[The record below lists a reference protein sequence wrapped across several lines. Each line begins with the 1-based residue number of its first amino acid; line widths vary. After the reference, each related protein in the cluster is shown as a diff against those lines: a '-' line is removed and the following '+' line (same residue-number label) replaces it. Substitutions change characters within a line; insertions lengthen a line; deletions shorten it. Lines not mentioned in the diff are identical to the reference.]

1 MLEKFK
7 FIFDGLEDAY
17 GLQYPSTKPNGQGK
31 VKGAVKIVREAVT
44 NELWENHLKGKEPG
58 LGIIPINR
66 KNECSWGCIDIDT
79 YPFDHQPLIKIINEK
94 KLPLIV
100 CRSKSGGAH
109 IFLFTQNK
117 VSAESLRNKLIEI
130 AALLGYANKEIFP
143 KQISLPNPN
152 DVGNFLNM
160 PYHGGSK
167 STRYA
172 FTKEGKKATL
182 EEFLTLYQTNA
193 IENLDKIIVNKD
205 MEIIKDGPPCLQ
217 TLCTQGIPPGQ
228 RNEALYNIGVYVRKF
243 DPDNWEDLLDK
254 HNHQYLSEPL
264 GSQEVEN
271 VKKSLRK
278 KDYFYKCKQ
287 QPIVSFCNKAL
298 CRTRKYG
305 IGGDDRQMPFLS
317 SLSKYDT
324 KPPIWY
330 LNVEGE
336 RIELETEELQMQSRF
351 QKKCMDVLNKMP
363 PKVKEEEWRLLMNEL
378 MRDVE
383 VIPSTGD
390 SDPLSRLQRYLKDFC
405 TNRTQGKVLTDLRR
419 GVPVAIEDEVTFL
432 FENFWTHLTKKKWDK
447 SERWTELQLSN
458 LGANT
463 KTVRLDSKTV
473 WRVRV
478 IKIVDMDKTPI
489 NLPKF
494 KEENNF

>member
-17 GLQYPSTKPNGQGK
+17 GLQYPAAKPNGQGK
-31 VKGAVKIVREAVT
+31 VKGSVKIVREVVT
-44 NELWENHLKGKEPG
+44 DELWNSHLQGKEPG

-66 KNECSWGCIDIDT
+66 KNKCSWGCIDIDN
-79 YPFDHQPLIKIINEK
+79 YPFDHKELIKQINK
-94 KLPLIV
+94 IKLPLIV
-100 CRSKSGGAH
+100 CCSKSGGAH
-109 IFLFTQNK
+109 IFLFTQDK
-117 VSAESLRNKLIEI
+117 VSAELMRNKLIEI
-130 AALLGYANKEIFP
+130 AAVLGYANKEIFP
-143 KQISLPNPN
+143 KQISLNDPK

-160 PYHGGSK
+160 PYHGGNK

-182 EEFLTLYQTNA
+182 EEFINLYTDNAVKDLNTLTITGNVDA
-193 IENLDKIIVNKD
+193 
-205 MEIIKDGPPCLQ
+205 IKDGPPCLQ
-217 TLCTQGIPPGQ
+217 TLCAQGIPEGQ
-228 RNEALYNIGVYVRKF
+228 RNDGLYNIGVYLRKF
-243 DPDNWEDLLDK
+243 DPDNWEKLLDTYNVK
-254 HNHQYLSEPL
+254 YLKPPL
-264 GSQEVEN
+264 GSAEVEN

-298 CRTRKYG
+298 CRTRKFG
-305 IGGDDRQMPFLS
+305 IGGADRQMPVVS

-330 LNVEGE
+330 LNVEGK
-336 RIELETEELQMQSRF
+336 RVELETEELQMQSRF
-351 QKKCMDVLNKMP
+351 QKKCMDVLNQMP
-363 PKVKEEEWRLLMNEL
+363 PKLKEEEWRMLINEL
-378 MRDVE
+378 MTDVE

-405 TNRTQGKVLTDLRR
+405 TNRTQGKVITDLRR

-463 KTVRLDSKTV
+463 KTVRLDPKTV

-478 IKIVDMDKTPI
+478 IKISDMEKIRIT
-489 NLPKF
+489 LPTLKQ
-494 KEENNF
+494 EDNF